1 MQAQIKIKFTHEE
14 ACRRAAKALEIRRD
28 SIISVL
34 PTEGGRKFFVTYW
47 VRGKYYSLDKGI
59 ATLTVWEIMEA
70 LPLDDVSGGVE
81 TMWERGVDSILKAL
95 GLEHFPKSEREL
107 KHAYRKM
114 AKLFHPDVG
123 GDESAFR
130 EIRAAYESAL
140 LMLPN
145 LRRGNA

>member
-1 MQAQIKIKFTHEE
+1 MQTQIKIKFTHEE
-14 ACRRAAKALEIRRD
+14 ACRRAAKALGIGRD
-28 SIISVL
+28 SIISVFA
-34 PTEGGRKFFVTYW
+34 TEGGRKFFVTYW
-47 VRGKYYSLDKGI
+47 TRDKYYFSKQEI
-59 ATLTVWEIMEA
+59 TTLTVWEIMEA
-70 LPLDDVSGGVE
+70 LPLDDISGGIE
-81 TMWERGVDSILKAL
+81 TIWDRGLDSILKAL